1 MVSRPGQR
9 SWTQCPQSFFPQ
21 TSLPTGKWHVGD
33 TDRTNTEI
41 ALDSLWTSTD
51 YRTFLRDWLEAQRK
65 ARPSA
70 SLRWMAQS
78 LVMDPSLLSKIFAQE
93 RHISHSR
100 VQPVCDL
107 LKLEGTEAEYF
118 RLMVHY
124 AKAKGHR
131 EAQTCFARMA
141 ELRRVSPV
149 PLDDV
154 QVAYWE
160 SWIHVALRSL
170 LACGEFRDDWTRLG
184 ARLRPRQSARKAREG
199 VLLLERIGLACR
211 DESGI
216 WRVRDA
222 FLKDGSSAQAPMVRH
237 FHRQSLLLAME
248 AIESLPKELR
258 DLSSLTVSIPPD
270 GYPRLVEMIREFRAK
285 LLATV
290 AGMQDPDRVYQL
302 NLQLIPLA
310 LPESPDAP

>member
-1 MVSRPGQR
+1 MHAR
-9 SWTQCPQSFFPQ
+9 SEESP
-21 TSLPTGKWHVGD
+21 
-33 TDRTNTEI
+33 
-41 ALDSLWTSTD
+41 LDSLWNSTD
-51 YRTFLRDWLEAQRK
+51 YRVFLRDWLEGQRRT
-65 ARPSA
+65 RPSL

-78 LVMDPSLLSKIFAQE
+78 LAMDPSLLSKIFAQE
-93 RHISHSR
+93 RHLSHSR

-107 LKLEGTEAEYF
+107 LKLADAEAEYF

-124 AKAKGHR
+124 AKSKGHR
-131 EAQTCFARMA
+131 EAQSCFARMA

-170 LACGEFRDDWTRLG
+170 LACGEFREEWGVLG
-184 ARLRPRQSARKAREG
+184 SLLRPRQTARKAREG
-199 VLLLERIGLACR
+199 VQLLERIGLAFR
-211 DESGI
+211 DETGA

-222 FLKDGSSAQAPMVRH
+222 FLKDGSPAQGPMVRH
-237 FHRQSLLLAME
+237 FHRQSLMLAME
-248 AIESLPKELR
+248 SIEGLPKELR

-270 GYPRLVEMIREFRAK
+270 GYPRLVEMVREFRAR
-285 LLATV
+285 LLAAV
-290 AGMQDPDRVYQL
+290 SGMQDPDRVYQL

-310 LPESPDAP
+310 LPEDPDAS

>member
-1 MVSRPGQR
+1 LG
-9 SWTQCPQSFFPQ
+9 
-21 TSLPTGKWHVGD
+21 
-33 TDRTNTEI
+33 EI
-41 ALDSLWTSTD
+41 PLITLWTSTD
-51 YRTFLRDWLEAQRK
+51 YRIFLRDWLEAQRK
-65 ARPSA
+65 TRPTA
-70 SLRWMAQS
+70 SLRWMAQT
-78 LVMDPSLLSKIFAQE
+78 LVMDPSLLSKVFAQE

-100 VQPVCDL
+100 VQPICDL
-107 LKLEGTEAEYF
+107 LKLESAEAEYF

-124 AKAKGHR
+124 AKSKGHR

-170 LACGEFRDDWTRLG
+170 LACGEFRDDWTQVGSL
-184 ARLRPRQSARKAREG
+184 LRPRQTARKAREG
-199 VLLLERIGLACR
+199 VLLLERIGLAHR
-211 DESGI
+211 DEQGI

-222 FLKDGSSAQAPMVRH
+222 FLKDGSPAQAPMVRH
-237 FHRQSLLLAME
+237 FHRQSLMLAME
-248 AIESLPKELR
+248 SIESLPKELR

-270 GYPRLVEMIREFRAK
+270 GYPRLVEMVREFRAK

-310 LPESPDAP
+310 LPETPDAP